1 MYRIMIAK
9 SKRDNYETLYKY
21 LTKNIYGTVV
31 PVEITS
37 KEELD
42 TTVRKMLNEDGYA
55 KDDFLI
61 VKVVDYTIDVTDYTD
76 ESVGSSDV

>member
-1 MYRIMIAK
+1 M
-9 SKRDNYETLYKY
+9 YKY

-61 VKVVDYTIDVTDYTD
+61 VKVVDYTIDATDYTD